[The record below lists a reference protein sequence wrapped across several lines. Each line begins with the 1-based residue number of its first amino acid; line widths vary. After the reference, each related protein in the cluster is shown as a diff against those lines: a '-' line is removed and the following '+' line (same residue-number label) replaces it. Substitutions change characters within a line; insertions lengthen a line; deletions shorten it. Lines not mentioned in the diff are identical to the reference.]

1 MNWLY
6 IALLSPALWAVG
18 NHIDKFLLEKRL
30 REGGVGS
37 LILFSSLIGLV
48 PVPVI
53 LYIHPAVLD
62 ISLRNAGIVVLNG
75 ALYVVSLLPYL
86 HALHRDEAS
95 IVVPL
100 FQTTAVFSYA
110 FGWLVLGETLT
121 PLQGFAAAL
130 IILGS
135 VALSVELKPR
145 GYRLKTDV
153 LLLMLA
159 ASLLNALNWLL
170 FKFVA
175 VQEDFWVSSFWE
187 YIGFISFGLL
197 AFLWVKPWR
206 DEFVA
211 VLKANRASVLALVA
225 LNEGVSLAAKV
236 STNVASLT
244 APLAL
249 ISTVH
254 GLQPAFVLLYGVLL
268 TLFVPSYGR
277 ENLAKRVIVQKI
289 AAIALTITGTYM
301 LGTSG

>member
-6 IALLSPALWAVG
+6 IALLSPALWAIG
-18 NHIDKFLLEKRL
+18 NHIDKFLLDKRL

-53 LYIHPAVLD
+53 LLIHPAVLN
-62 ISLRNAGIVVLNG
+62 ISPSHAGIVFLNG
-75 ALYVVSLLPYL
+75 VLYVVSLLPYL

-100 FQTTAVFSYA
+100 FQTTAVFSYV
-110 FGWLVLGETLT
+110 FGLLVLGETLT
-121 PLQGFAAAL
+121 TLQLFAAAL

-135 VALSVELKPR
+135 IALSLELKPH

-153 LLLMLA
+153 LVLMLV

-187 YIGFISFGLL
+187 YLGFIAFGLF
-197 AFLWVKPWR
+197 AFVCIQPWR
-206 DEFVA
+206 AEFLA
-211 VLKANRASVLALVA
+211 VLKANRASVLGLVA

-236 STNVASLT
+236 TTNVASLT

-277 ENLAKRVIVQKI
+277 ENLGKRAIIQKV
-289 AAIALTITGTYM
+289 AAIALTIAGTYM